1 MRLVSPP
8 CPSRSEVSLS
18 DAKILCIGISPSPT
32 AETIRSG
39 TLDGLAERNRAVGS
53 GGWVEYAGSAGRK
66 RTGHTLMQGTT
77 SDWREV
83 ELSSITPRWRYHAYL
98 KLSALHFL
106 RRFLDQD
113 CGRPM
118 LKR

>member
-1 MRLVSPP
+1 VRLVSPLS
-8 CPSRSEVSLS
+8 PSRSEVSLS
-18 DAKILCIGISPSPT
+18 DAKILCIAISPSPT

-39 TLDGLAERNRAVGS
+39 TLDDLAERNRVVGS

-83 ELSSITPRWRYHAYL
+83 ESSSI
-98 KLSALHFL
+98 
-106 RRFLDQD
+106 RR
-113 CGRPM
+113 R
-118 LKR
+118 